1 MEMDERKIKILQAII
16 NDYINTA
23 EPVGS
28 RTIAKKHSFGISSAT
43 IRNEMADL
51 EEMGYIEHLH
61 TSSGRKPSNKGYR
74 LYVDKLMLKTQLTP
88 EEELVIKAQ
97 LLDSALSEVDK
108 IVRQA
113 TQLLS
118 ELTKLTCVIQAPS
131 FEKGHLKSVQLM
143 SIDNDKVLSVII
155 TDSGVIKNDI
165 IRVKREISND
175 DLAKIT
181 RLLNLRLKNL
191 SIIEINLM
199 VVNNLKKD
207 LEGHEDIFN
216 AIIPALYESLSEDN
230 NEEIYLEGA
239 SNIFNYPEFKDI
251 DKAREFISLI
261 YDKSILKTLMKDE
274 SDIAISIGDENI
286 ASSAKDCS
294 IITSVYKIGGKPLGS
309 IAIIGPTR
317 MPYSKVISLLTKVA
331 TEINEAISINL
342 IDDR

>member
-28 RTIAKKHSFGISSAT
+28 RTIAKRHAFGISSAT

-74 LYVDKLMLKTQLTP
+74 LYVDKLMLKTELSP
-88 EEELVIKAQ
+88 EEDLFIKAQ
-97 LLDSALSEVDK
+97 LLNSALYEVDK

-118 ELTKLTCVIQAPS
+118 ELTKLTCIVQAPS
-131 FEKGHLKSVQLM
+131 FEKGRLKSIQLM
-143 SIDNDKVLSVII
+143 SIDNDKLLSVII
-155 TDSGVIKNDI
+155 TDSGIIKNDI
-165 IRVKREISND
+165 IHVKRRISNE
-175 DLAKIT
+175 DLAKTTI
-181 RLLNLRLKNL
+181 LLNARLKNL
-191 SIIEINLM
+191 SIVEINLM

-261 YDKSILKTLMKDE
+261 YDKPIIRNLMKDV
-274 SDIAISIGDENI
+274 SDITISIGDENF

-294 IITSVYKIGGKPLGS
+294 IITSVYKIGTKPLGS

-331 TEINEAISINL
+331 NEINEAISINL